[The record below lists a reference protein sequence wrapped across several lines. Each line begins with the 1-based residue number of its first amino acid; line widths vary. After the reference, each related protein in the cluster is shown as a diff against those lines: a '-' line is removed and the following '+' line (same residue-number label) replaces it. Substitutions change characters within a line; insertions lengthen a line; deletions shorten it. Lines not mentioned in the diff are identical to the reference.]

1 MDAYERAELEN
12 VRSFERKTKSSTV
25 DEKRNENTRHLGEKL
40 QRKFVKINYMKKKSK
55 PRMI

>member
-40 QRKFVKINYMKKKSK
+40 QRKFVKINYMKKNQS
-55 PRMI
+55 PA